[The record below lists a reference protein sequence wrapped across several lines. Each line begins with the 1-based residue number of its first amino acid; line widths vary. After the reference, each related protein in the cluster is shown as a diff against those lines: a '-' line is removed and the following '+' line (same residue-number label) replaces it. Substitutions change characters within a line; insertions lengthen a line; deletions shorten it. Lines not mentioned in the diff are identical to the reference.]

1 MKSRIAKLG
10 TKFQPVELTITI
22 ENENDL
28 RWYQELFNIPKGVL
42 IEVDPVFRNLQ
53 DPDKNGDLNEMLVNI
68 DKK

>member
-28 RWYQELFNIPKGVL
+28 KWYAELFNVPKGVL
-42 IEVDPVFRNLQ
+42 VDVDPVFRGLQ
-53 DPDKNGDLNEMLVNI
+53 DPDRYGDLNEMLVNI
-68 DKK
+68 SKK

>member
-28 RWYQELFNIPKGVL
+28 KWYLLKRP
-42 IEVDPVFRNLQ
+42 
-53 DPDKNGDLNEMLVNI
+53 
-68 DKK
+68 